1 MLSEQKGNNN
11 TNGIVQFKAKNIKMS
26 HRSRRSDDR
35 DRDRSSYKYDKHDR
49 YEHRHRRDYDD
60 DYYDDSRDHR
70 SDYYSSRSRH
80 RSRSRSSSKSYSR
93 HHRSR
98 SRSSGHSYS
107 RHHNDYHS
115 RSHRSKDYRD
125 SPESK
130 SHRDL
135 RDYHQSKHGTVGS
148 DSKADKKCNEINE
161 TDGPTSIST
170 DQQNSKIYNTGT
182 NDEPKIN
189 SSALNE
195 QQQDPELEEEKQ
207 RIQRETMERLQKHFE
222 KEGKAY
228 PPPKPQA
235 SHPIFKND
243 GSFLEIFKKT
253 IQQQQTT
260 TPSTSPLSPSS
271 INATAATAAAKEPLI
286 KPAIAAAATTTN
298 PVVPILPVKRRG
310 AKILKTG
317 IVQKKRIIE
326 EAEEPQSTDSWSTY
340 LKEVKRYKTVTC
352 SDDNITRSLVK

>member
-1 MLSEQKGNNN
+1 
-11 TNGIVQFKAKNIKMS
+11 MS

-35 DRDRSSYKYDKHDR
+35 DNRSHKYDKYDR

-60 DYYDDSRDHR
+60 YDDLRDR
-70 SDYYSSRSRH
+70 SDHYSSRSRH

-98 SRSSGHSYS
+98 SKSSGHSYS
-107 RHHNDYHS
+107 RHHSDHHS
-115 RSHRSKDYRD
+115 RSHRSKDYRG
-125 SPESK
+125 SPDPK
-130 SHRDL
+130 SHP
-135 RDYHQSKHGTVGS
+135 RDYFQSKHGTAS
-148 DSKADKKCNEINE
+148 DSRADKKSKYETSNEINE
-161 TDGPTSIST
+161 LDGQTSISLH
-170 DQQNSKIYNTGT
+170 QQNSNSNSGYDTGT

-189 SSALNE
+189 STALNE
-195 QQQDPELEEEKQ
+195 QDSELEEEKQ
-207 RIQRETMERLQKHFE
+207 RIQKETLERLQKHFE

-235 SHPIFKND
+235 SHPIFAND

-253 IQQQQTT
+253 IQQQQ
-260 TPSTSPLSPSS
+260 SS
-271 INATAATAAAKEPLI
+271 SSMTAVSSSSSVAATATAAAAVAAKESQI
-286 KPAIAAAATTTN
+286 KPIIPAATTSN
-298 PVVPILPVKRRG
+298 PVIPLLPVKRRG

-317 IVQKKRIIE
+317 IVQKQRIVE
-326 EAEEPQSTDSWSTY
+326 EVEDPQPTDSWNSY